1 MVLPAAL
8 ITAPATAAG
17 SLFSQ
22 AAAYSKSECADT
34 GFWGA
39 YWPLLSMKWARP
51 MCNKWHG
58 CDSDARGP

>member
-8 ITAPATAAG
+8 TTAPAAAAG

-34 GFWGA
+34 GKVGP
-39 YWPLLSMKWARP
+39 YWLLLSMKWARP
-51 MCNKWHG
+51 MCHECYG
-58 CDSDARGP
+58 